1 MTHSSRTPRTT
12 EFPRATMA
20 FMLLLSAV
28 LGGVI
33 ALVLF
38 SAMRPAPVLAQPS
51 RLAAAPFD
59 FSGVAEAVRPVV
71 VNINTEQR
79 VVRRPDPFEEF
90 FGGGWPFSGPRVQN
104 VTSLG
109 SGLIV
114 RRDGYILTNAHV
126 IAAIQEGQEPKVS
139 VTLADKKTY
148 PARVITESVGEDLA
162 IVKIDAGSDL
172 AAATLGDADKIKVGA
187 WAIAIGS
194 PFGFSQTVTV
204 GVISAKGRTV
214 RPQGEQEYRDLL
226 QTDAAIN
233 SGNSGGPLVNASGE
247 VIGVNQAIYSPSGGS
262 VGIGFAIPM
271 TASTRSAIANV
282 VQAAERRA

>member
-1 MTHSSRTPRTT
+1 MTESPFASGGSGFSR
-12 EFPRATMA
+12 ASIALM
-20 FMLLLSAV
+20 LLSATF
-28 LGGVI
+28 GGVI
-33 ALVLF
+33 ALALF
-38 SAMRPAPVLAQPS
+38 SVMRPAPALAQPS
-51 RLAAAPFD
+51 RLAAAAFD

-79 VVRRPDPFEEF
+79 VVRPMDPFEEF
-90 FGGGWPFSGPRVQN
+90 FGGGWPFSGPRVQE

-114 RRDGYILTNAHV
+114 SHDGYILTNTHV

-139 VTLADKKTY
+139 VTLADRKTY
-148 PARVITESVGEDLA
+148 PATVIIESVGEDLA
-162 IVKIDAGSDL
+162 IIKIDAGREL
-172 AAATLGDADKIKVGA
+172 PAATLGDADKIKVGA

-194 PFGFSQTVTV
+194 PFGFNQTVTV
-204 GVISAKGRTV
+204 GVISAKGRTI

-233 SGNSGGPLVNASGE
+233 SGNSGGPLVNANGE

-271 TASTRSAIANV
+271 TAATKSAISKV
-282 VQAAERRA
+282 VHAAERRA